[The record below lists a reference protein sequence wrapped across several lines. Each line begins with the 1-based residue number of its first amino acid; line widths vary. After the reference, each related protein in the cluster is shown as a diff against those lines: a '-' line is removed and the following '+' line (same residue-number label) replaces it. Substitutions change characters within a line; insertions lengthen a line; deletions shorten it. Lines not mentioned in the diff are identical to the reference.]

1 MPGFE
6 LIEEQYVDDAERAL
20 IEKATAG
27 DGRAFETL
35 MRPYLPRI
43 KRKVRSYY
51 KRDEDADDAMQE
63 LLLATFR
70 RLHTFKFQ
78 SKFSSWLFRCT
89 VNASLEHL
97 QRRVMPHEHVSLDI
111 EQSSE
116 GNDVDMYSLI
126 TAIGEATYDTDPE
139 AQLEAKQQLQLLDAT
154 LNKLPAAFR
163 DAFWLREIEQLSY
176 EEIAERMGCCDG
188 TVKSRLN
195 RARQAV
201 CEVLGIE
208 RNHQ

>member
-89 VNASLEHL
+89 VTASLEHL

>member
-27 DGRAFETL
+27 DGRAFEAL

-63 LLLATFR
+63 FLLATFR

-97 QRRVMPHEHVSLDI
+97 QRRVMPHEMMSLDADYT
-111 EQSSE
+111 EE
-116 GNDVDMYSLI
+116 GADLNLHNIIS
-126 TAIGEATYDTDPE
+126 AIGEATHDTNPE

-154 LNKLPAAFR
+154 LNKLPDAFR

-188 TVKSRLN
+188 TVKSRIN

-201 CEVLGIE
+201 YEVLGIE
-208 RNHQ
+208 RNHL